1 MADSYVVISLL
12 IVTMLELLVLQI
24 LHVSTLNLS
33 GRLARTHKPQLPR
46 PCPSAHMALPS
57 TCLPSVAATRQ
68 SQVGGDVGAVHRG
81 RCLRLQHHLRGCR
94 ARHVQTGERYNPTAR
109 KHMPTCRAC
118 HNPRHRSVLTSK
130 PPRSTATTAPTHTS
144 CAWLMDANEPRRQ
157 ACTSSGCVT
166 PAGCS
171 PARCYS

>member
-1 MADSYVVISLL
+1 MLFIEVAAYGSNTISADAEH
-12 IVTMLELLVLQI
+12 VTFKLENGT
-24 LHVSTLNLS
+24 TLPLE
-33 GRLARTHKPQLPR
+33 
-46 PCPSAHMALPS
+46 S
-57 TCLPSVAATRQ
+57 TCPLA
-68 SQVGGDVGAVHRG
+68 
-81 RCLRLQHHLRGCR
+81 
-94 ARHVQTGERYNPTAR
+94 
-109 KHMPTCRAC
+109 AC

-144 CAWLMDANEPRRQ
+144 CAWLMDANGPRRQ